1 MFSKGNP
8 LISGKSRLVK
18 YYSIWPESWFG
29 PFKTRSLTLFL
40 AVFFL
45 SSKFTASFEIQSLMF
60 GCNDLVTT
68 QVWAAKIMK
77 NYVY

>member
-1 MFSKGNP
+1 MKIIMHLGPAKWWFSKGHP

-29 PFKTRSLTLFL
+29 PFKKKEFDS
-40 AVFFL
+40 
-45 SSKFTASFEIQSLMF
+45 ASFEIQSLMF